1 MILLNPR
8 LYINAK
14 LFFTSGIPPAHM
26 MELTHGGDL
35 HTERTYTWSGLT
47 HGGDIHTEG
56 HIHRGDVH
64 MKDQTCGGINTQRG

>member
-14 LFFTSGIPPAHM
+14 LFLTSGIPPAH
-26 MELTHGGDL
+26 GGDL
-35 HTERTYTWSGLT
+35 HMERTYTWSGLT

-56 HIHRGDVH
+56 HIHRGDIH
-64 MKDQTCGGINTQRG
+64 MRTKHAEG